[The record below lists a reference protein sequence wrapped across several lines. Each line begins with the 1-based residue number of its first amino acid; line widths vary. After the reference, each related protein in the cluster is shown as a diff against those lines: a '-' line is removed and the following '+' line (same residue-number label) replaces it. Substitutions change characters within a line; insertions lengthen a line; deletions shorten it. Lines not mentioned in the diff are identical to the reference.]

1 MNQVLDKVLS
11 KSVNLCINKKHLE
24 KKTNGD
30 TAIGLAAHLSVLF
43 LERFTSGTT
52 RPHSL
57 SLKAVLSSD
66 YEMIL
71 SKTES
76 ESDPAEIGGR
86 FFTPWKGV

>member
-57 SLKAVLSSD
+57 SLKAVLS
-66 YEMIL
+66 
-71 SKTES
+71 
-76 ESDPAEIGGR
+76 G
-86 FFTPWKGV
+86 

>member
-1 MNQVLDKVLS
+1 MSRQQKLPKV
-11 KSVNLCINKKHLE
+11 E
-24 KKTNGD
+24 ED
-30 TAIGLAAHLSVLF
+30 LF
-43 LERFTSGTT
+43 GANIS
-52 RPHSL
+52 
-57 SLKAVLSSD
+57 LSSD